1 MATST
6 CPCPRQ
12 GLHAITPLT
21 SLKDCTM
28 GLGFS
33 FGSRNRPD
41 VAVFPIS
48 SADCSRAC
56 VGKKKRIWSATLR
69 YEEIMESH
77 GRQ

>member
-1 MATST
+1 
-6 CPCPRQ
+6 
-12 GLHAITPLT
+12 
-21 SLKDCTM
+21 M

-48 SADCSRAC
+48 SADCWRAC